1 MESPSITAL
10 AWATD
15 GELHPEARATQELMQ
30 RIQRY
35 EPIPNLTHE
44 EITRLYKEKSE
55 EIKQYQEWLL
65 SNNLSREDKVS
76 ITKCIDDVMDEIIG
90 LYDVSLQTTAPN
102 DSVFEVLD
110 RHREGWSAGK

>member
-1 MESPSITAL
+1 METPSITSL

-15 GELHPEARATQELMQ
+15 GELHIEARATQALMH
-30 RIQRY
+30 RIK
-35 EPIPNLTHE
+35 EHEDTPAFTHE
-44 EITRLYKEKSE
+44 EITSLYKEKSR

-90 LYDVSLQTTAPN
+90 LLTLVPAN
-102 DSVFEVLD
+102 DCSSRIGV
-110 RHREGWSAGK
+110 

>member
-1 MESPSITAL
+1 MELPSITAL

-65 SNNLSREDKVS
+65 SKNLSREDKVS

-90 LYDVSLQTTAPN
+90 LLTLVPAN
-102 DSVFEVLD
+102 DCAERLGV
-110 RHREGWSAGK
+110 